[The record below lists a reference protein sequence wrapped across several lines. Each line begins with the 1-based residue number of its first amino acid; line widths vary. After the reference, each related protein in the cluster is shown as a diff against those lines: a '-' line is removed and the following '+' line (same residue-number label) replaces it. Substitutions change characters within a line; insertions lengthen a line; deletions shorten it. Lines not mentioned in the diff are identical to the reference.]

1 MVKKRAAISC
11 GLILLAVITACGSSL
26 RVEPGEGAGSHVCV
40 ELGRVLP
47 VSIEGALLR
56 STHPDSPGTKAW
68 GDPAIVMR
76 CGVAEPMT
84 YSATSQLLVV
94 NGVSWY
100 PEELQAGVRFTS
112 LQTPELVE
120 VSIPDAY
127 QSTADILTQ
136 LSSDLGSLAP

>member
-1 MVKKRAAISC
+1 MS
-11 GLILLAVITACGSSL
+11 ACSSSL
-26 RVEPGEGAGSHVCV
+26 QVAPAKDAESKFCA
-40 ELGRVLP
+40 ELGAILP

-56 STHPDSPGTKAW
+56 STNPGSPGTKAW

-76 CGVAEPMT
+76 CGVAEPAT

-94 NGVSWY
+94 NGVNWY

-120 VSIPDAY
+120 VSIPNAY
-127 QSTADILTQ
+127 ESTADILTE
-136 LSSDLGSLAP
+136 LSSDISSLGP